1 MKKLNITKK
10 QYDESKYFTKKYG
23 ALKFVSESGKLFKT
37 DKGVVLALE
46 SADEDE
52 PAGSI
57 DELEPVAGDGDGDSE
72 EEVTV
77 KKEDLATALQGVID
91 TVKDIAADNDVTLPE
106 EEEDGEGEPEGDADA
121 DDDDEEDLDD
131 LEFDED
137 GKVDVCPKC
146 GASMKKEC
154 KGPGCVKKECG
165 SSAPVKKECGP
176 GCNESV
182 SKARR
187 ARLVREAIA
196 RRARAKKVRES
207 IERRRR
213 ARKVLESIR
222 KRRMAKKVLES
233 ARKRRLAKKVMES
246 RRLRASRVRN
256 VMESRRIR
264 ARRSS
269 MAR

>member
-10 QYDESKYFTKKYG
+10 QYDESKYFNQKYG

-57 DELEPVAGDGDGDSE
+57 DELELGDDAGDGE

-106 EEEDGEGEPEGDADA
+106 EEEDGEGEPKGDV
-121 DDDDEEDLDD
+121 DDDEEEDLDD

-137 GKVDVCPKC
+137 GKGDVCPKC

-246 RRLRASRVRN
+246 RRLRASR
-256 VMESRRIR
+256 
-264 ARRSS
+264 ARF
-269 MAR
+269 AR